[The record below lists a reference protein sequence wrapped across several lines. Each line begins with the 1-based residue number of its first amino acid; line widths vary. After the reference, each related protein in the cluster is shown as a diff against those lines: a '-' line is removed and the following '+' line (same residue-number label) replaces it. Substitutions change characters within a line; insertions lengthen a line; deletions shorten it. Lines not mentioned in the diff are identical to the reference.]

1 MIDNNMDIEFKSPER
16 IKTFQDGLLHKALA
30 YLNSNSAY
38 YRRMFE
44 RYEIDITKIQTL
56 EDLVKIPFTEKKDLQ
71 IFNEDFLCVPK
82 EKIIDYITTSGT
94 LGDPVTFGCTE
105 KDLQRLAYNEKKS
118 FECAG
123 LHPGNIL
130 QLMTTMDKRFM
141 AGLAYFLG
149 IREMGASI
157 IRVGNGIP
165 ELQWDTIKRIKPD
178 TIMCVPSFIL
188 KLIQYAEEHGIDYR
202 NSSVKRIIG
211 IGEGLREQDFSL
223 NLLGRRIKEKWD
235 VQLFATYS
243 STEMGATFSECEYG
257 MGGHVHPELIIVE
270 IIGEDDM
277 PVADGEIGEVVV
289 TTLGV
294 EGMPLLRFRTGDMAA
309 KRVEQCKCGRNSYR
323 LTPLVGRKNNMIK
336 LKGTTLYPPAVNDVL
351 DNTDYVEN
359 YIVFVEDSEAGTDEV
374 IVKVGLKGKPDF
386 DAVKDLKDRFRS
398 RIRVAPIVEI
408 LPPDEIAKMNFPAK
422 SRKPVK
428 FVDSRKHCV
437 K

>member
-1 MIDNNMDIEFKSPER
+1 MDIEFKSPEE
-16 IKTFQDGLLHKALA
+16 IKKFQEQLLRGALD
-30 YLNSNSAY
+30 YLATHSRY
-38 YRRMFE
+38 YQRVFKDNGIDVS
-44 RYEIDITKIQTL
+44 EINTI
-56 EDLVKIPFTEKKDLQ
+56 EDLQKIPFTEKKDLQ
-71 IFNEDFLCVPK
+71 LFNEDFLCCPK
-82 EKIIDYITTSGT
+82 ADIVDYVTTSGT

-118 FECAG
+118 FACAG
-123 LHPGNIL
+123 VKHGDIV

-149 IREMGASI
+149 IRELGASI

-165 ELQWDTIKRIKPD
+165 ELQWDTIRRLKPD

-188 KLIQYAEEHGIDYR
+188 KLVQYAEEHGIDYR
-202 NSSVKRIIG
+202 NSSIKRIIG

-235 VQLFATYS
+235 VDLFATYS

-257 MGGHVHPELIIVE
+257 CGGHVHPELIIVE
-270 IIGEDDM
+270 IIGEDNL
-277 PVADGEIGEVVV
+277 PVPDGQAGEIVV

-294 EGMPLLRFRTGDMAA
+294 EGMPLLRFRTGDIAA
-309 KRVEQCKCGRNSYR
+309 KIVDKCKCGRYSYR

-359 YIVFVEDSEAGTDEV
+359 YVVEVRDSDAGTDEV
-374 IVKVGLKGKPDF
+374 IVKIGLKSTPAF
-386 DAVKDLKDRFRS
+386 DPIKDLKDRFRS
-398 RIRVAPIVEI
+398 RIRVAPIIEI
-408 LPPDEIAKMNFPAK
+408 LPVKDVAAINFPAK

-428 FVDSRKHCV
+428 FIDNRKKNV
-437 K
+437 